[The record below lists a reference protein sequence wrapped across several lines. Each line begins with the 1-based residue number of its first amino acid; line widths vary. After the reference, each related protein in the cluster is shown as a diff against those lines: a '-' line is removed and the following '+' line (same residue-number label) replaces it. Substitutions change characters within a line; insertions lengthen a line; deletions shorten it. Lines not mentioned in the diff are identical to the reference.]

1 MCGRFAIRNPEP
13 VKRQFQI
20 ETLEPQYNICPGTK
34 ILTVTDH
41 AQFINWGFTPY
52 WAKKPFN
59 LINAR
64 GESLWKK
71 PSFRNSSRCLIPA
84 DGWYEW
90 KQEEGQKIP
99 YFHYLGESNFCFAG
113 IYGCYRGEM
122 GCAIVTLE
130 ATVDLQSIHSRMP
143 AILDKTA
150 YDQWIKG
157 DENDVYDLS
166 ISEKIEFHEVSTIV
180 NNPSNNVKDCC
191 LPLISG

>member
-20 ETLEPQYNICPGTK
+20 ETLEPHYNICPGTK
-34 ILTVTDH
+34 ILTVTDR

-99 YFHYLGESNFCFAG
+99 YFHYLEESNFCFAG
-113 IYGCYRGEM
+113 IYGGYRGEM

-130 ATVDLQSIHSRMP
+130 ASVNLQSIHSRMP

-157 DENDVYDLS
+157 DEVDVYDLS
-166 ISEKIEFHEVSTIV
+166 ISEKIEFHQVSTIV

-191 LPLISG
+191 LPLISS

>member
-1 MCGRFAIRNPEP
+1 MCGRFAIRNPES

-52 WAKKPFN
+52 WAKEPFN

-90 KQEEGQKIP
+90 KQEEGKKIP
-99 YFHYLGESNFCFAG
+99 YFHYLEESNFCFAG
-113 IYGCYRGEM
+113 IYGGYRGEM

-130 ATVDLQSIHSRMP
+130 ASVNLQSIHSRMP

-157 DENDVYDLS
+157 DEVDVYDLS
-166 ISEKIEFHEVSTIV
+166 ISEKIEFHQVSTIV

-191 LPLISG
+191 LPLISS

>member
-20 ETLEPQYNICPGTK
+20 ETLEPQYNICPGAK
-34 ILTVTDH
+34 ILAVTDH

-52 WAKKPFN
+52 WANEPFY

-113 IYGCYRGEM
+113 IYGGYRGEM

-130 ATVDLQSIHSRMP
+130 ASVHLQSIHSRMP
-143 AILDKTA
+143 AIIDKTA
-150 YDQWIKG
+150 YDQWVKG
-157 DENDVYDLS
+157 DEDDVYDLS
-166 ISEKIEFHEVSTIV
+166 ISEKIEFHQVSTIV

>member
-34 ILTVTDH
+34 ILAITDH
-41 AQFINWGFTPY
+41 AQFIKWGFTPY
-52 WAKKPFN
+52 WAKEPFN

-113 IYGCYRGEM
+113 IYGGYRGEM

-150 YDQWIKG
+150 YDQSIKG

>member
-1 MCGRFAIRNPEP
+1 MCGRFTIRNPEP

-34 ILTVTDH
+34 ILTVTDR

-90 KQEEGQKIP
+90 KQEEGKKIP
-99 YFHYLGESNFCFAG
+99 YFHYLEESNFCFAG
-113 IYGCYRGEM
+113 IYGGYRGEM

-130 ATVDLQSIHSRMP
+130 ASVNLQSIHSRMP

-157 DENDVYDLS
+157 DEVDVYDLS
-166 ISEKIEFHEVSTIV
+166 ISEKIEFHQVSTIV

-191 LPLISG
+191 LPLISS

>member
-1 MCGRFAIRNPEP
+1 MCGRFAIRNPEL

-34 ILTVTDH
+34 ILTVTEN

-52 WAKKPFN
+52 WAKEPFN

-90 KQEEGQKIP
+90 KEEEGHKIP

-113 IYGCYRGEM
+113 IYGGYRGEM

-130 ATVDLQSIHSRMP
+130 ASDHLQSIHSRMP

-150 YDQWIKG
+150 YKQWIKG
-157 DENDVYDLS
+157 DEDDVYDLS
-166 ISEKIEFHEVSTIV
+166 ISEKIEFHPVSTIV

>member
-34 ILTVTDH
+34 ILTVTDR

-90 KQEEGQKIP
+90 KQEEGKKIP
-99 YFHYLGESNFCFAG
+99 YFHYLEESNFCFAG
-113 IYGCYRGEM
+113 IYGGYRGEM

-130 ATVDLQSIHSRMP
+130 ASVNLQSIHSRMP

-157 DENDVYDLS
+157 DEVDVYDLS
-166 ISEKIEFHEVSTIV
+166 ISEKIEFHQVSTIV

-191 LPLISG
+191 LPLISS

>member
-34 ILTVTDH
+34 ILTVTDR

-64 GESLWKK
+64 GDSLLKK

-113 IYGCYRGEM
+113 IYGGYIGEM

-130 ATVDLQSIHSRMP
+130 ASVNLKSIHSRMP

-157 DENDVYDLS
+157 DEVDVYDLS
-166 ISEKIEFHEVSTIV
+166 ISEKIEFHQVSTIV

-191 LPLISG
+191 LPLISS

>member
-1 MCGRFAIRNPEP
+1 MCGRFTIRNPEP

-34 ILTVTDH
+34 ILTVTDR

-90 KQEEGQKIP
+90 KQEEGKKIP
-99 YFHYLGESNFCFAG
+99 YFHYLEESNFCFAG
-113 IYGCYRGEM
+113 IYGGYRGEM

-130 ATVDLQSIHSRMP
+130 ASVNLQSIHSRMP

-157 DENDVYDLS
+157 DEVDVYDLS
-166 ISEKIEFHEVSTIV
+166 ISEKIKFHQVSTIV

-191 LPLISG
+191 LPLISS

>member
-1 MCGRFAIRNPEP
+1 MCGRFAIRNPESF
-13 VKRQFQI
+13 KRQFQI
-20 ETLEPQYNICPGTK
+20 ETLEPQYNICPGAK
-34 ILTVTDH
+34 ILAVTDH
-41 AQFINWGFTPY
+41 AQFIKWGFTPY
-52 WAKKPFN
+52 WAKEPFN

-90 KQEEGQKIP
+90 KQEEGKKIP

-113 IYGCYRGEM
+113 IYGGYRGEM

>member
-34 ILTVTDH
+34 ILAVTDH
-41 AQFINWGFTPY
+41 AQFIKWGFTPY
-52 WAKKPFN
+52 WGKEPFN

-113 IYGCYRGEM
+113 IYGGYRGEM

>member
-34 ILTVTDH
+34 ILAVTDH

-52 WAKKPFN
+52 WAKEPFN

-90 KQEEGQKIP
+90 KQEEGKKIP
-99 YFHYLGESNFCFAG
+99 YFHYLWESNFCFAG
-113 IYGCYRGEM
+113 IYGGYRGEM

-130 ATVDLQSIHSRMP
+130 ASVNLQSIHSRMP

-150 YDQWIKG
+150 YEQWIKG
-157 DENDVYDLS
+157 YEDDVYDLS
-166 ISEKIEFHEVSTIV
+166 ISEKIEFHQVSTIV

>member
-41 AQFINWGFTPY
+41 AQFINWGVTPY

-90 KQEEGQKIP
+90 KQEEGKKIP
-99 YFHYLGESNFCFAG
+99 YFHYLEESNFCFAG
-113 IYGCYRGEM
+113 IYGGYRGEM
-122 GCAIVTLE
+122 GCAIVNLE
-130 ATVDLQSIHSRMP
+130 ASVNLQSIHSRMP

-157 DENDVYDLS
+157 DVVDVYDLS
-166 ISEKIEFHEVSTIV
+166 ISEKIEFHQVSTIV

-191 LPLISG
+191 LPLISS

>member
-34 ILTVTDH
+34 ILAVTEN

-52 WAKKPFN
+52 WAKEPFN

-90 KQEEGQKIP
+90 KEEEGQKIP
-99 YFHYLGESNFCFAG
+99 YFHYLRESNFCFAG
-113 IYGCYRGEM
+113 IYGGYRGEM

-130 ATVDLQSIHSRMP
+130 ASDHLQSIHSRMP

-150 YDQWIKG
+150 YKQWIKG
-157 DENDVYDLS
+157 DEDDVYDLS
-166 ISEKIEFHEVSTIV
+166 ISEKIEFHPVSTIV

>member
-34 ILTVTDH
+34 ILAVTEN

-52 WAKKPFN
+52 WAKEPFN

-90 KQEEGQKIP
+90 KEEEGQKIP

-113 IYGCYRGEM
+113 ICGGYRGEM

-130 ATVDLQSIHSRMP
+130 ASDHLQSIHSRMP

-150 YDQWIKG
+150 YKQWIKG
-157 DENDVYDLS
+157 DQDDDYDLS
-166 ISEKIEFHEVSTIV
+166 ISEKIEFYPVSTIV

>member
-34 ILTVTDH
+34 ILTVTDQ

-90 KQEEGQKIP
+90 KQEEGKKIP
-99 YFHYLGESNFCFAG
+99 YFHYLEESNFCFAG
-113 IYGCYRGEM
+113 IYGGYRGEM

-130 ATVDLQSIHSRMP
+130 ASVNLQSIHSRMP

-157 DENDVYDLS
+157 DEVDVYDLS
-166 ISEKIEFHEVSTIV
+166 ISEKIEFHQVSTIV

-191 LPLISG
+191 LPLISS

>member
-1 MCGRFAIRNPEP
+1 MCGRFAIRNPDS

-90 KQEEGQKIP
+90 KQEEGKKIP
-99 YFHYLGESNFCFAG
+99 YFHYLEESNFCFAG
-113 IYGCYRGEM
+113 IYGGYRGEM

-130 ATVDLQSIHSRMP
+130 ASVNLQSIHSRMP

-157 DENDVYDLS
+157 DEVDVYDLS
-166 ISEKIEFHEVSTIV
+166 ISEKIEFHQVSTIV

-191 LPLISG
+191 LPLISS

>member
-1 MCGRFAIRNPEP
+1 
-13 VKRQFQI
+13 
-20 ETLEPQYNICPGTK
+20 
-34 ILTVTDH
+34 
-41 AQFINWGFTPY
+41 
-52 WAKKPFN
+52 

-90 KQEEGQKIP
+90 KQEEGKKIP
-99 YFHYLGESNFCFAG
+99 YFHYLEESNFCFAG
-113 IYGCYRGEM
+113 IYGGYRGEM

-130 ATVDLQSIHSRMP
+130 ASVNLQSIHSRMP

-166 ISEKIEFHEVSTIV
+166 ISEKIEFHQVSTIV
-180 NNPSNNVKDCC
+180 NSPSNNVKDCC
-191 LPLISG
+191 LPLISS

>member
-20 ETLEPQYNICPGTK
+20 ETLEPHYNICPGTK
-34 ILTVTDH
+34 ILTVTDR

-90 KQEEGQKIP
+90 KQEEGKKIP
-99 YFHYLGESNFCFAG
+99 YFHYLEESNFCFAG
-113 IYGCYRGEM
+113 IYGGYRGEM

-130 ATVDLQSIHSRMP
+130 ASVNLQSIHSRMP

-157 DENDVYDLS
+157 DEDDVYDLS
-166 ISEKIEFHEVSTIV
+166 ISEKIEFHQVSTIV
-180 NNPSNNVKDCC
+180 NNPSNNVKDCY
-191 LPLISG
+191 LPLISS

>member
-52 WAKKPFN
+52 WAKEPFN

-90 KQEEGQKIP
+90 KQEEGKKIP
-99 YFHYLGESNFCFAG
+99 YFHYLEESNFCFAG
-113 IYGCYRGEM
+113 IYGGYRGEM

-130 ATVDLQSIHSRMP
+130 ASVNLQSIHSRMP

-157 DENDVYDLS
+157 DEVDVYDLS
-166 ISEKIEFHEVSTIV
+166 ISEKIKFHQVSTIV

-191 LPLISG
+191 LPLISS

>member
-1 MCGRFAIRNPEP
+1 MCGRFAIRNPES

-34 ILTVTDH
+34 ILAVTDH

-52 WAKKPFN
+52 WAKEPFN

-90 KQEEGQKIP
+90 KQEEGKKIP
-99 YFHYLGESNFCFAG
+99 YFHYLEESNFCFAG
-113 IYGCYRGEM
+113 IYGGYRGEM

-130 ATVDLQSIHSRMP
+130 ASVNLQSIHSRMP

-157 DENDVYDLS
+157 DEVDVYDLS
-166 ISEKIEFHEVSTIV
+166 ISEKIEFHQVSTIV

-191 LPLISG
+191 LPLVSG

>member
-1 MCGRFAIRNPEP
+1 MCGRFAIRNPEQ

-20 ETLEPQYNICPGTK
+20 ETLEPQYNICPGSK

-41 AQFINWGFTPY
+41 AQFINWSFTPY
-52 WAKKPFN
+52 WAKKSFN

-90 KQEEGQKIP
+90 KQEEGKKIP
-99 YFHYLGESNFCFAG
+99 YFHHLGDGNFCFAG
-113 IYGCYRGEM
+113 IYGGYRGEM

-130 ATVDLQSIHSRMP
+130 ASVNLQSIHSRMP
-143 AILDKTA
+143 AILDKAA

-157 DENDVYDLS
+157 DEDDVYDLS
-166 ISEKIEFHEVSTIV
+166 ISEKIEFHQISTIV
-180 NNPSNNVKDCC
+180 NNPTNNVKDCC
-191 LPLISG
+191 LPLISS

>member
-1 MCGRFAIRNPEP
+1 MCGRFAIRNPES

-34 ILTVTDH
+34 ILAVTDH

-52 WAKKPFN
+52 WAKEPFN

-64 GESLWKK
+64 GETLWKK

-90 KQEEGQKIP
+90 KQEEGKKIP
-99 YFHYLGESNFCFAG
+99 YFHYLEESNFCFAG
-113 IYGCYRGEM
+113 IYGGYRGEV

-130 ATVDLQSIHSRMP
+130 ASVNLQSIHSRMP

-157 DENDVYDLS
+157 DEVDVYDLS
-166 ISEKIEFHEVSTIV
+166 ISEKIEFHQVSTIV

-191 LPLISG
+191 LPLISS

>member
-1 MCGRFAIRNPEP
+1 MCGRFAIKNPEP
-13 VKRQFQI
+13 GKRQFQI

-90 KQEEGQKIP
+90 KQEEGKKIP
-99 YFHYLGESNFCFAG
+99 YFHYLEESNFCFAG
-113 IYGCYRGEM
+113 IYGGYRGEM

-130 ATVDLQSIHSRMP
+130 ASVNLQSIHSRMP

-157 DENDVYDLS
+157 DEDDVYDLS
-166 ISEKIEFHEVSTIV
+166 ISEKIEFHQVSTIV

-191 LPLISG
+191 LPLISS

>member
-20 ETLEPQYNICPGTK
+20 ETFESQYNICPGTK

-90 KQEEGQKIP
+90 KQEEGKKIP
-99 YFHYLGESNFCFAG
+99 YFHYLEESNFCFAG
-113 IYGCYRGEM
+113 IYGGYRGEM

-130 ATVDLQSIHSRMP
+130 ASVNLQPIHSRMP

-157 DENDVYDLS
+157 DEVDVYDLS
-166 ISEKIEFHEVSTIV
+166 ISEKIEFHQVSTIV

-191 LPLISG
+191 LPLISS

>member
-20 ETLEPQYNICPGTK
+20 ETFESQYNICPGTK

-90 KQEEGQKIP
+90 KQEEGKKIP
-99 YFHYLGESNFCFAG
+99 YFHYLEESNFCFAG
-113 IYGCYRGEM
+113 IYGGYRGEM

-130 ATVDLQSIHSRMP
+130 ASVNLQSIHSRMP

-157 DENDVYDLS
+157 DEDDVYDLS
-166 ISEKIEFHEVSTIV
+166 ISEKIEFHQVSTIV

-191 LPLISG
+191 LPLTSG

>member
-1 MCGRFAIRNPEP
+1 MCGRFAIRNPDS

-52 WAKKPFN
+52 WAKEPFN

-90 KQEEGQKIP
+90 KQEEGKKIP
-99 YFHYLGESNFCFAG
+99 YFHYLEESNFCFAG
-113 IYGCYRGEM
+113 IYGGYRGEM

-130 ATVDLQSIHSRMP
+130 ASVNLQSIHSRMP

-157 DENDVYDLS
+157 DEVDVYDLS
-166 ISEKIEFHEVSTIV
+166 ISEKIEFHQVSTIV

-191 LPLISG
+191 LPLISS

>member
-1 MCGRFAIRNPEP
+1 MCGRFAIRNPDS

-90 KQEEGQKIP
+90 KQEEGKKIP
-99 YFHYLGESNFCFAG
+99 YFHYLEESNFCFAG
-113 IYGCYRGEM
+113 IYGGYRGEM

-130 ATVDLQSIHSRMP
+130 ASVNLQSIHSRMP

-157 DENDVYDLS
+157 DEDDVYDLS
-166 ISEKIEFHEVSTIV
+166 ISEKIEFHQVSTIV

-191 LPLISG
+191 LPLISS

>member
-1 MCGRFAIRNPEP
+1 MCGRFAIRNPES

-52 WAKKPFN
+52 WAKEPFN

-90 KQEEGQKIP
+90 KQEEGKKIP
-99 YFHYLGESNFCFAG
+99 YFHYLEESNFCFAG
-113 IYGCYRGEM
+113 IYGGYRGEM

-130 ATVDLQSIHSRMP
+130 ASVNLQSIHSRMP

-157 DENDVYDLS
+157 DEDDVYDLS
-166 ISEKIEFHEVSTIV
+166 ISEKIEFHQVSTIV

-191 LPLISG
+191 LPLISS

>member
-34 ILTVTDH
+34 ILAVTDH
-41 AQFINWGFTPY
+41 AQFIKWGFTPY
-52 WAKKPFN
+52 WAKEPFN

-99 YFHYLGESNFCFAG
+99 YFHYLREGNFCFAG
-113 IYGCYRGEM
+113 IYGGYRGEM

-150 YDQWIKG
+150 YDQWLKG
-157 DENDVYDLS
+157 DEDDVYDLS
-166 ISEKIEFHEVSTIV
+166 ISEKIEFHQVSTIV

>member
-1 MCGRFAIRNPEP
+1 MCGRFTIRNPEP

-34 ILTVTDH
+34 ILTVTDR

-90 KQEEGQKIP
+90 KQEEGKKIP
-99 YFHYLGESNFCFAG
+99 YFHYLEESNFCFAG
-113 IYGCYRGEM
+113 IYGGYRGEM

-130 ATVDLQSIHSRMP
+130 ASVNLQSIHSRMP

-157 DENDVYDLS
+157 DVVDVYDLS
-166 ISEKIEFHEVSTIV
+166 ISEKIEFHQVSTIV

>member
-13 VKRQFQI
+13 VKKQFQI

-34 ILTVTDH
+34 ILAVTEN

-52 WAKKPFN
+52 WAKEPFN

-90 KQEEGQKIP
+90 KQEEGKKNP
-99 YFHYLGESNFCFAG
+99 YFHYLEESNFCFAG
-113 IYGCYRGEM
+113 IYGGYRGEM

-130 ATVDLQSIHSRMP
+130 ASVNLQSIHSRMP

-150 YDQWIKG
+150 YDHWIKG
-157 DENDVYDLS
+157 NEDDVYDLS
-166 ISEKIEFHEVSTIV
+166 ISEKIEFYPVSTIV
-180 NNPSNNVKDCC
+180 NNPSNNVKGCC
-191 LPLISG
+191 LPLISS

>member
-41 AQFINWGFTPY
+41 TQFINWGFTPY
-52 WAKKPFN
+52 WAKEPFN

-90 KQEEGQKIP
+90 KQEEGKKIP
-99 YFHYLGESNFCFAG
+99 YFHYLEESNFCFAG
-113 IYGCYRGEM
+113 IYGGYRGEM

-130 ATVDLQSIHSRMP
+130 ASVNLQSIHSRMP

-157 DENDVYDLS
+157 DEDDVYDLS
-166 ISEKIEFHEVSTIV
+166 ISGKIEFHEVSTIV